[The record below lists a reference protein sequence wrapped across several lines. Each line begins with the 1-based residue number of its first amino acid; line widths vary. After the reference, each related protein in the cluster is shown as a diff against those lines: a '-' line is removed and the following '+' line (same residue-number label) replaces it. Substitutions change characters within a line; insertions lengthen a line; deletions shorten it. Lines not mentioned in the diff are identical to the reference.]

1 MSEILEVKV
10 PDIGDLD
17 AVDVVEVLVAA
28 GDQIAKDDSL
38 ITLESDKATMDVP
51 APASGAVREVRVK
64 AGDKVH
70 EGTIILT
77 LEAAEDAEATTGEA
91 TETPGSSTKRFP

>member
-1 MSEILEVKV
+1 MSEIREIKV

-28 GDQIAKDDSL
+28 GDRVAKDDSL

-51 APASGAVREVRVK
+51 SPVAGTVRELKVK
-64 AGDKVH
+64 ADTRV
-70 EGTIILT
+70 TIRCIPLDAPD
-77 LEAAEDAEATTGEA
+77 EAGKCIICGEPSERRVVFA
-91 TETPGSSTKRFP
+91 KAY